1 MKKEDYIERKKSL
14 QQQQQELDEE
24 YIKTNITYPVGTK
37 VRVTDHR
44 GKSRIG
50 KVTNNIIYDNTV
62 VPYVN
67 MITNSGEVSSRRIFV
82 YPGDKVESIEE

>member
-14 QQQQQELDEE
+14 HQQQQELDEE

-50 KVTNNIIYDNTV
+50 KVTSNIIYDNNV
-62 VPYVN
+62 LPYVN
-67 MITNSGEVSSRRIFV
+67 MITNSGEVSLRRIFV
-82 YPGDKVESIEE
+82 YQNDKVESIDE

>member
-50 KVTNNIIYDNTV
+50 KVTGNIIYDNNV

-82 YPGDKVESIEE
+82 YPGDKVESIDE

>member
-1 MKKEDYIERKKSL
+1 MKKEDYIERKNSLL
-14 QQQQQELDEE
+14 QQLHQLDEE
-24 YIKTNITYPVGTK
+24 YIKTNFTYYVGTK

-50 KVTNNIIYDNTV
+50 KVTNNIIYDNNV

-67 MITNSGEVSSRRIFV
+67 MITNSGEDSSRRIFV
-82 YPGDKVESIEE
+82 YPGDKVESIDE

>member
-24 YIKTNITYPVGTK
+24 YIKTNITYPIGTK

-82 YPGDKVESIEE
+82 YPGDNVESIEE

>member
-67 MITNSGEVSSRRIFV
+67 MITNSGEVCSRRIFV
-82 YPGDKVESIEE
+82 YSGDKVESIEE

>member
-82 YPGDKVESIEE
+82 YPGDNVESIEE

>member
-50 KVTNNIIYDNTV
+50 KVTNNIIYDNNV

-82 YPGDKVESIEE
+82 YPGDKVEFIEE